1 MQRDDASV
9 GRVTELAFCAASLR
23 RRSNARFLSEPTS
36 RTGTAVW
43 CVMLSVVE
51 ASSSVED
58 LLEAAEA
65 RTGLSEWGDD
75 WFRHPLAAWVEDL
88 GSNHLNDVGRSFFT
102 SLAVRDLC
110 RRLEVID
117 TLNRHPEI
125 DEVVIPPI
133 VYLTGTVRSG
143 TTLFH
148 NVMSIHAGA
157 KALLRWELMEP
168 VPPPEQAT
176 ALTDPR
182 IARVQASIDK
192 RRGTPLEAMHWV
204 NADEPEEC
212 QWGFIDFVSLLAG
225 AAGGCMLRWG
235 EVSSHA
241 DYTRVFENYRR
252 LIKLLLWKNPP
263 PPGGFLVLKAPQV
276 ASHLKSFSAVFPEAR
291 FLATVRDPYRVF
303 TSGRTMVGGII
314 DAFITDDFEPPDPF
328 PIENLE
334 RVLQSLL
341 DFNTARPELMTT
353 VGYPALVSDP
363 ATVAAAAFAELKL
376 PVDYEFAS
384 KVETFLDA
392 QRSGARVSPPAVLP
406 DHGLHHDQILQR
418 PTVAAFCDR
427 FGVEPERTRLT
438 GAHP

>member
-1 MQRDDASV
+1 V
-9 GRVTELAFCAASLR
+9 EEL
-23 RRSNARFLSEPTS
+23 LS
-36 RTGTAVW
+36 
-43 CVMLSVVE
+43 
-51 ASSSVED
+51 
-58 LLEAAEA
+58 AAEA

-75 WFRHPLAAWVEDL
+75 WFREPLAAWVEDL
-88 GSNHLNDVGRSFFT
+88 GSDHLNDVGRSFFT
-102 SLAVRDLC
+102 SLALRDLC

-117 TLNRHPEI
+117 TLRRNPEI

-133 VYLTGTVRSG
+133 VYVTGTVRSG

-148 NVMSIHAGA
+148 NVMSLHAAA

-176 ALTDPR
+176 ARTDQR

-204 NADEPEEC
+204 SADEPEEC

-235 EVSSHA
+235 GFSDHA

-263 PPGGFLVLKAPQV
+263 PDGGFLVLKAPQV
-276 ASHLKSFSAVFPEAR
+276 ANHLEAFSAVFPEAR
-291 FLATVRDPYRVF
+291 FLVTVRDPYRVF

-314 DAFITDDFEPPDPF
+314 DAFVTDDFEPPDPF
-328 PIENLE
+328 PLASLE

-341 DFNTARPELMTT
+341 DFETVSPERMS
-353 VGYPALVSDP
+353 VIGYPALVATP
-363 ATVAAAAFAELKL
+363 AAVAAAAYAQLEL
-376 PVDYEFAS
+376 PVDHEFAP
-384 KVETFLDA
+384 KVERFLDA
-392 QRSGARVSPPAVLP
+392 QRRGARVAPPAALP
-406 DHGLHHDQILQR
+406 DPGFTHDQVVRR
-418 PTVAAFCDR
+418 PTVAAFCAR
-427 FGVEPERTRLT
+427 FGVEPELTRLT

>member
-1 MQRDDASV
+1 
-9 GRVTELAFCAASLR
+9 
-23 RRSNARFLSEPTS
+23 
-36 RTGTAVW
+36 
-43 CVMLSVVE
+43 MLSVVD
-51 ASSSVED
+51 APSRVED

-75 WFRHPLAAWVEDL
+75 WFRRPLAAWVEDL
-88 GSNHLNDVGRSFFT
+88 GSDHLNDVGRSFFT

-117 TLNRHPEI
+117 TLNRYPEI

-133 VYLTGTVRSG
+133 VYVTGTIRSG

-148 NVMSIHAGA
+148 NVMSLHAGA

-235 EVSSHA
+235 EFSNHA
-241 DYTRVFENYRR
+241 DYTRVFENYRQ

-263 PPGGFLVLKAPQV
+263 PEDGFLVLKAPQV
-276 ASHLKSFSAVFPEAR
+276 ANHLESFSAVFPEAR
-291 FLATVRDPYRVF
+291 FLVTVRDPYRVF
-303 TSGRTMVGGII
+303 TSGRSMVGGIV
-314 DAFITDDFEPPDPF
+314 DAFITEDFAPPDPL
-328 PIENLE
+328 PIENVE
-334 RVLQSLL
+334 SVLQSLI
-341 DFNTARPELMTT
+341 DFDTTSPERISAI
-353 VGYPALVSDP
+353 GYPALVADP
-363 ATVAAAAFAELKL
+363 ATVAAAAYDELGL
-376 PVDYEFAS
+376 PVDHEFAS
-384 KVETFLDA
+384 KVEAFLEA
-392 QRSGARVSPPAVLP
+392 QRSGARTPPPAALP
-406 DHGLHHDQILQR
+406 DPGLIHDEVLQR

>member
-1 MQRDDASV
+1 V
-9 GRVTELAFCAASLR
+9 GGRGDR
-23 RRSNARFLSEPTS
+23 LSGLS
-36 RTGTAVW
+36 CRYG
-43 CVMLSVVE
+43 CVILVLVE
-51 ASSSVED
+51 AASSVED
-58 LLEAAEA
+58 LLGAAEV
-65 RTGLSEWGDD
+65 RSGLSDWGDD
-75 WFRHPLAAWVEDL
+75 WFRQPLAAWVEDL
-88 GSNHLNDVGRSFFT
+88 GSDHLNDVGRSFFT

-117 TLNRHPEI
+117 TLRRHPEI

-133 VYLTGTVRSG
+133 VYVTGTIRSG
-143 TTLFH
+143 TTLLH
-148 NVMSIHAGA
+148 NAMSLHAGA

-176 ALTDPR
+176 AGTDPR

-225 AAGGCMLRWG
+225 AAGGCMSRWG
-235 EVSSHA
+235 QFSDHA

-263 PPGGFLVLKAPQV
+263 LEGGFLVLKAPQI
-276 ASHLKSFSAVFPEAR
+276 ANHLAAFSAVFPEAR
-291 FLATVRDPYRVF
+291 FLVTVRDPYRVF
-303 TSGRTMVGGII
+303 ASGRAMVGGIV
-314 DAFITDDFEPPDPF
+314 DAFVTDDFEPPDPL
-328 PIENLE
+328 PIEVLE

-341 DFNTARPELMTT
+341 DFNSASPELMTT
-353 VGYPALVSDP
+353 IGYPALVADP
-363 ATVAAAAFAELKL
+363 PAIAAAACAELEL
-376 PVDYEFAS
+376 PDDHEFAS
-384 KVETFLDA
+384 KVETFLEA
-392 QRSGARVSPPAVLP
+392 QRSGARVSPPAALP
-406 DHGLHHDQILQR
+406 EPGLTHDEVLQR
-418 PTVAAFCDR
+418 PTVAAFCNR

>member
-1 MQRDDASV
+1 
-9 GRVTELAFCAASLR
+9 
-23 RRSNARFLSEPTS
+23 
-36 RTGTAVW
+36 
-43 CVMLSVVE
+43 MLSDVGE
-51 ASSSVED
+51 TISVED
-58 LLEAAEA
+58 LLGAAEA
-65 RTGLSEWGDD
+65 RTGLSDWGDD
-75 WFRHPLAAWVEDL
+75 WFREPLAAWVDDL
-88 GSNHLNDVGRSFFT
+88 GRDHLNDVGRSFFT

-110 RRLEVID
+110 RRLDVID
-117 TLNRHPEI
+117 ALRRHPEI

-133 VYLTGTVRSG
+133 VYVTGTIRSG

-148 NVMSIHAGA
+148 NVMSLHAGA
-157 KALLRWELMEP
+157 RALLRWELMEP
-168 VPPPEQAT
+168 VPPPERAT
-176 ALTDPR
+176 ARTDPR
-182 IARVQASIDK
+182 IARVQVSIDK

-235 EVSSHA
+235 ELCNHA

-252 LIKLLLWKNPP
+252 LVKLLLWKNPP
-263 PPGGFLVLKAPQV
+263 PEGGFLVLKAPQV
-276 ASHLKSFSAVFPEAR
+276 ANHLEAFAAVFPEAR
-291 FLATVRDPYRVF
+291 FLVTVRDPYRVF
-303 TSGRTMVGGII
+303 TSGRAMVGGIV

-341 DFNTARPELMTT
+341 DFSAAAPHLMTT
-353 VGYPALVSDP
+353 IGYPSLVADP
-363 ATVAAAAFAELKL
+363 AGVATAAYAELGL
-376 PVDYEFAS
+376 PVDDEFTAR
-384 KVETFLDA
+384 VGAFIGA

-406 DHGLHHDQILQR
+406 DPGLSHDEVLQR

>member
-1 MQRDDASV
+1 
-9 GRVTELAFCAASLR
+9 
-23 RRSNARFLSEPTS
+23 
-36 RTGTAVW
+36 
-43 CVMLSVVE
+43 MLSVVD
-51 ASSSVED
+51 AVSSVED

-75 WFRHPLAAWVEDL
+75 WFRQPLAAWVEDL
-88 GSNHLNDVGRSFFT
+88 GSDHLNGVGRSFFT
-102 SLAVRDLC
+102 SLAIRDLC

-125 DEVVIPPI
+125 DDVVIPPI
-133 VYLTGTVRSG
+133 VYVTGTVRSG

-148 NVMSIHAGA
+148 NVMSLHAGA

-168 VPPPEQAT
+168 VPPPERAT

-235 EVSSHA
+235 EMSTRA

-263 PPGGFLVLKAPQV
+263 PDDGFLVLKAPQV
-276 ASHLKSFSAVFPEAR
+276 ASHLEAFSTVFPEAR
-291 FLATVRDPYRVF
+291 FLVTVRDPYRVF
-303 TSGRTMVGGII
+303 TSGRSMVSGIV

-334 RVLQSLL
+334 RVLQCLL
-341 DFNTARPELMTT
+341 DFDAASPELVTT
-353 VGYPALVSDP
+353 IDYPALVADP
-363 ATVAAAAFAELKL
+363 AAVAAAAYAELGL
-376 PVDYEFAS
+376 PVDDEFTS
-384 KVETFLDA
+384 KVEKFLDA
-392 QRSGARVSPPAVLP
+392 QRGGARARPPSALP
-406 DHGLHHDQILQR
+406 DPGLSHDQVLRR
-418 PTVAAFCDR
+418 PSVAAFCDR

>member
-1 MQRDDASV
+1 
-9 GRVTELAFCAASLR
+9 
-23 RRSNARFLSEPTS
+23 
-36 RTGTAVW
+36 
-43 CVMLSVVE
+43 MLSVVE
-51 ASSSVED
+51 ASRVED
-58 LLEAAEA
+58 LLAAAEA
-65 RTGLSEWGDD
+65 RTGLSEWGDE
-75 WFRHPLAAWVEDL
+75 WFRQPLAAWVEDL
-88 GSNHLNDVGRSFFT
+88 GSDHLNEVGRSFFT

-117 TLNRHPEI
+117 TLRRNPEI

-133 VYLTGTVRSG
+133 VYVTGTVRSG

-148 NVMSIHAGA
+148 NVMSLHAGA

-168 VPPPEQAT
+168 VPPPEQST
-176 ALTDPR
+176 ARTDPR

-235 EVSSHA
+235 ELSTHA
-241 DYTRVFENYRR
+241 NYTSVFENYRR

-263 PPGGFLVLKAPQV
+263 RENGFLVLKAPQV
-276 ASHLKSFSAVFPEAR
+276 ANHLEAFSAVFPEAR
-291 FLATVRDPYRVF
+291 FLVTARDPYRVF
-303 TSGRTMVGGII
+303 TSGRTMVGGIV

-328 PIENLE
+328 PIESLE
-334 RVLQSLL
+334 RTLQSLL
-341 DFNTARPELMTT
+341 DFNTASPELMTII
-353 VGYPALVSDP
+353 GYPGLVATP
-363 ATVAAAAFAELKL
+363 AAVAAAAYATLEL
-376 PVDYEFAS
+376 PVDHEFAS
-384 KVETFLDA
+384 RVEMFLDA
-392 QRSGARVSPPAVLP
+392 QRSGARVAPPAALLDPGLTHEQVLR
-406 DHGLHHDQILQR
+406 R

-427 FGVEPERTRLT
+427 FGVEPEDTRLT

>member
-1 MQRDDASV
+1 MRGMGSV
-9 GRVTELAFCAASLR
+9 
-23 RRSNARFLSEPTS
+23 
-36 RTGTAVW
+36 
-43 CVMLSVVE
+43 
-51 ASSSVED
+51 SSVEG
-58 LLEAAEA
+58 LLAAAEA
-65 RTGLSEWGDD
+65 RTGLSDWGDD
-75 WFRHPLAAWVEDL
+75 WFLGPLGAWVGDL
-88 GSNHLNDVGRSFFT
+88 GSPHLNDAGRSFFT

-117 TLNRHPEI
+117 TLRRYPEI
-125 DEVVIPPI
+125 DEVKLPPI
-133 VYLTGTVRSG
+133 VYVSGTIRSG

-148 NVMSIHAGA
+148 NVMALHAKA

-168 VPPPEQAT
+168 VPPPEQMT

-235 EVSSHA
+235 ELVSNA

-263 PPGGFLVLKAPQV
+263 PVGGFLVLKAPQV
-276 ASHLKSFSAVFPEAR
+276 ASHLKEFSAVFPEAR
-291 FLATVRDPYRVF
+291 FLVTIRDPYRVF
-303 TSGRTMVGGII
+303 VSGRAMVRGIV
-314 DAFITDDFEPPDPF
+314 DAFITDDFVPPDPF
-328 PIENLE
+328 PIENVE
-334 RVLQSLL
+334 HTLQSLL
-341 DFNTARPELMTT
+341 AFHADSPELMTT
-353 VGYPALVSDP
+353 IGYPTLVADP
-363 ATVAAAAFAELKL
+363 AAVAATCYVELGL
-376 PVDYEFAS
+376 PTDPELS
-384 KVETFLDA
+384 SRIERFLDA
-392 QRSGARVSPPAVLP
+392 QRGGARVRPPANLP
-406 DHGLHHDQILQR
+406 EPGLDHDQLLAR

-427 FGVEPERTRLT
+427 FGVEPERMRLT

>member
-1 MQRDDASV
+1 
-9 GRVTELAFCAASLR
+9 
-23 RRSNARFLSEPTS
+23 
-36 RTGTAVW
+36 
-43 CVMLSVVE
+43 MLSVVE
-51 ASSSVED
+51 ARGGVDE
-58 LLEAAEA
+58 LLGAAES

-75 WFRHPLAAWVEDL
+75 WFRTPLAAWVEDL
-88 GSNHLNDVGRSFFT
+88 ESDHLNDLGRSFFT

-117 TLNRHPEI
+117 TLRRNPQI

-133 VYLTGTVRSG
+133 VYVTGTIRSG
-143 TTLFH
+143 TTLLH
-148 NVMSIHAGA
+148 NVLSLHSAA

-168 VPPPEQAT
+168 VPPPQQAT
-176 ALTDPR
+176 ARTDPR

-235 EVSSHA
+235 EFSDQA
-241 DYTRVFENYRR
+241 DYTGVFENYRR

-263 PPGGFLVLKAPQV
+263 PKNGFLVLKAPQL
-276 ASHLKSFSAVFPEAR
+276 ANHLEAFSAVFPEAR
-291 FLATVRDPYRVF
+291 FLVTARDPYRVF

-314 DAFITDDFEPPDPF
+314 DAFITDDFEPPDPL

-341 DFNTARPELMTT
+341 DFNTASPELMSTIC
-353 VGYPALVSDP
+353 YPALVANP
-363 ATVAAAAFAELKL
+363 AATAAAAYSELEL
-376 PVDYEFAS
+376 PVDDEFAS
-384 KVETFLDA
+384 RVATLLDA
-392 QRSGARVSPPAVLP
+392 QRSGARVAPPAALP
-406 DHGLHHDQILQR
+406 DPGLTHDEVLQR
-418 PTVAAFCDR
+418 PTVVAFCDR
-427 FGVEPERTRLT
+427 FGVEPEHTRLT

>member
-1 MQRDDASV
+1 VCDAV
-9 GRVTELAFCAASLR
+9 
-23 RRSNARFLSEPTS
+23 
-36 RTGTAVW
+36 
-43 CVMLSVVE
+43 VVE
-51 ASSSVED
+51 TPGGVEE
-58 LLEAAEA
+58 LLSAAEA

-75 WFRHPLAAWVEDL
+75 WFREPLAAWVEDL
-88 GSNHLNDVGRSFFT
+88 GSDHLNDVGRSFFT
-102 SLAVRDLC
+102 SLALRDLC

-117 TLNRHPEI
+117 TLRRNPEI

-133 VYLTGTVRSG
+133 VYVTGTVRSG

-148 NVMSIHAGA
+148 NVMSLHAAA

-176 ALTDPR
+176 ARTDQR

-235 EVSSHA
+235 GFSDHA

-263 PPGGFLVLKAPQV
+263 PEGGFLVLKAPQV
-276 ASHLKSFSAVFPEAR
+276 ANHLEAFSAVFPEAR
-291 FLATVRDPYRVF
+291 FLVTVRDPYRVF

-314 DAFITDDFEPPDPF
+314 DAFVTDDFEPPDPF
-328 PIENLE
+328 PLASLE

-341 DFNTARPELMTT
+341 DFETASPERMS
-353 VGYPALVSDP
+353 VIGYPALVATP
-363 ATVAAAAFAELKL
+363 AAVAAAAYAQLEL
-376 PVDYEFAS
+376 PVDHEFAP
-384 KVETFLDA
+384 KVERFLDA
-392 QRSGARVSPPAVLP
+392 QRRGARVAPPAALP
-406 DHGLHHDQILQR
+406 DPGFTHDQVVRR
-418 PTVAAFCDR
+418 PTVAAFCAR
-427 FGVEPERTRLT
+427 FGVEPELTRLT

>member
-1 MQRDDASV
+1 MIR
-9 GRVTELAFCAASLR
+9 
-23 RRSNARFLSEPTS
+23 
-36 RTGTAVW
+36 
-43 CVMLSVVE
+43 CVMLSAVKVTT
-51 ASSSVED
+51 SVED
-58 LLEAAEA
+58 LLGAAED

-75 WFRHPLAAWVEDL
+75 WFREPLAAWVEDL
-88 GSNHLNDVGRSFFT
+88 GSDRLNDVGRSFFT

-110 RRLEVID
+110 RRLEVTD
-117 TLNRHPEI
+117 TLHRHPEI

-133 VYLTGTVRSG
+133 VYITGTVRSG

-148 NVMSIHAGA
+148 NVMSRHSRA

-168 VPPPEQAT
+168 VPPPEQNT
-176 ALTDPR
+176 ARTDPR

-235 EVSSHA
+235 EFSEHA
-241 DYTRVFENYRR
+241 DHTRVFENYRR

-263 PPGGFLVLKAPQV
+263 PAGGFLVLKAPQV
-276 ASHLKSFSAVFPEAR
+276 ANHLEAFSTVFPEAR
-291 FLATVRDPYRVF
+291 FLVTVRDPYRVF
-303 TSGRTMVGGII
+303 ASGRAMVGGIV
-314 DAFITDDFEPPDPF
+314 DAFVTDGFDPPDPL
-328 PIENLE
+328 PIEGVE

-341 DFNTARPELMTT
+341 DYNAASPERMT
-353 VGYPALVSDP
+353 VIGYPALVADP
-363 ATVAAAAFAELKL
+363 AGVAAAAYAGLDL
-376 PVDYEFAS
+376 PADPDFSS
-384 KVETFLDA
+384 KVETFLEA
-392 QRSGARVSPPAVLP
+392 QRSGARVSPPAALPEPGLTHDEVLR
-406 DHGLHHDQILQR
+406 R